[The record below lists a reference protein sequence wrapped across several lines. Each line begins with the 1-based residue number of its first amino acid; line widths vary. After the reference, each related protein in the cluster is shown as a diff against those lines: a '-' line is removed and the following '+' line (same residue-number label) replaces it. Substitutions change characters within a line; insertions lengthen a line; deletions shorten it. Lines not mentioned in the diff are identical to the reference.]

1 MPAMFQGNARPD
13 TDPSLSRDT
22 LRPTAVPG
30 PPACLARTPLRREL
44 SDRTWCGVPCWWS
57 ATRWVD
63 HVRLVYLRH
72 YQVLRPRLCAGTGGG
87 VSLEAVMA
95 VAATHAGVADY
106 RTGRSSR
113 PLLGTRESA
122 TGLVVATG
130 LGARTVSRVRTFL
143 RLAGLATEVAGGRQ
157 RSLAERLESWRRDDR
172 SRGWTADYALHPS
185 RTHPVEA
192 GVSLDGDRCC
202 VGGTPPR
209 SGSVPAATSAS
220 TGVSTARQRRTSP
233 RNRTS
238 RGLDA
243 GALRLAVCWRQ
254 HPRAPSWVAAA
265 SPVAWSAL
273 LALPAQHGW
282 TAADLNQL
290 LRDHVTAGSV
300 IPDRPRQPIGF
311 VSWLLNRVDLAV
323 RPTVHVDTTKARA
336 LALTQQRKHEQAER
350 ARDAPRRVA
359 AARAALGGPGRA
371 AVQSV
376 LDDISR
382 RRAAAERTAGSTNET
397 NTK

>member
-30 PPACLARTPLRREL
+30 PPACLARAPLRREL

-157 RSLAERLESWRRDDR
+157 RSLAERLESWRRGDR

-202 VGGTPPR
+202 VGGTPPAVVQFPPPLR
-209 SGSVPAATSAS
+209 HQLGFL
-220 TGVSTARQRRTSP
+220 RQDNDELLSET
-233 RNRTS
+233 
-238 RGLDA
+238 
-243 GALRLAVCWRQ
+243 VQ
-254 HPRAPSWVAAA
+254 AAA
-265 SPVAWSAL
+265 STQAHCALRSAGATTL
-273 LALPAQHGW
+273 VRP
-282 TAADLNQL
+282 
-290 LRDHVTAGSV
+290 AGSPRRHRWRGPHCW
-300 IPDRPRQPIGF
+300 IFRRSTGGPRQ
-311 VSWLLNRVDLAV
+311 
-323 RPTVHVDTTKARA
+323 T
-336 LALTQQRKHEQAER
+336 
-350 ARDAPRRVA
+350 
-359 AARAALGGPGRA
+359 
-371 AVQSV
+371 
-376 LDDISR
+376 
-382 RRAAAERTAGSTNET
+382 
-397 NTK
+397 